1 MARRYGAE
9 KSATDPQELWDD
21 PDLDAVMIFTRDK
34 SHAALTAAALDAG
47 KHVFCEKPLATTVEE
62 CQMLA
67 VAAESNN
74 LICMTGLNRRFAPL
88 VRQLHDVLAEC
99 HGPKMIQYRV
109 NAGSLPQD
117 SWIYDPVHAAG
128 RLIGEAC
135 HFIDLFRMLTGSEP
149 VRVTATP
156 LGESSSATR
165 LEDVSALFEFADGS
179 TATLLYTAQGSSL
192 LGKERVEVFC
202 DGTAI
207 AMDDFRQ
214 LTVRGKRRIDVKTR
228 HPDKGH
234 AAELQHF
241 TDSIL
246 GKAAPEITT
255 RDGLIATLCC
265 IRLIDSARQGEPL
278 SIESI

>member
-1 MARRYGAE
+1 
-9 KSATDPQELWDD
+9 
-21 PDLDAVMIFTRDK
+21 
-34 SHAALTAAALDAG
+34 
-47 KHVFCEKPLATTVEE
+47 
-62 CQMLA
+62 
-67 VAAESNN
+67 
-74 LICMTGLNRRFAPL
+74 
-88 VRQLHDVLAEC
+88 
-99 HGPKMIQYRV
+99 
-109 NAGSLPQD
+109 
-117 SWIYDPVHAAG
+117 
-128 RLIGEAC
+128 
-135 HFIDLFRMLTGSEP
+135 MLTGSEP